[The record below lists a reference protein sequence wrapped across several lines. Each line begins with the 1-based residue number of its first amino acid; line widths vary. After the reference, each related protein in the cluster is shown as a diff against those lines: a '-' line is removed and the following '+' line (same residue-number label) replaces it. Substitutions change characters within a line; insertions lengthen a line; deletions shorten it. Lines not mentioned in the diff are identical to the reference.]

1 MVKRGRRRAAKTTT
15 RRSGVRRRLSSIR
28 KSKKTQFVGRSAK
41 NVLIGSG
48 IINVTTR
55 LIGRQT
61 AQAGVYAL
69 PLNLVIAG
77 TVGTAMGTGQKD
89 LVSAGVKIAGSRFI
103 TTQLEPRLSG
113 ISGLSNRNG
122 NSRSQGG
129 Y

>member
-1 MVKRGRRRAAKTTT
+1 MPRRRRARKTT

-28 KSKKTQFVGRSAK
+28 KSKKTQFLGRSAK
-41 NVLIGSG
+41 NVAIGSG
-48 IINVTTR
+48 LINVTTR

-77 TVGTAMGTGQKD
+77 TVGSAMGAGQKD
-89 LVSAGVKIAGSRFI
+89 LVSTGVKIAGSRFI

-113 ISGLSNRNG
+113 MTNRGIGRNTGNG
-122 NSRSQGG
+122 A
-129 Y
+129 YT

>member
-1 MVKRGRRRAAKTTT
+1 MTRSRRARKTT

-28 KSKKTQFVGRSAK
+28 KSKKTQFLGRSAK
-41 NVLIGSG
+41 NVAIGSG
-48 IINVTTR
+48 LINVTTR

-77 TVGTAMGTGQKD
+77 TVGSAMGAGQKD
-89 LVSAGVKIAGSRFI
+89 LVSTGVKNAGSRFI

-113 ISGLSNRNG
+113 MTNRGIGRNTGNG
-122 NSRSQGG
+122 A
-129 Y
+129 YT